1 MDKAFLEQLGL
12 TVETSDDVV
21 EAELMIA
28 SPQAFNPITRQFV
41 TRARFMVMGD
51 RLIPIDPPELVGC
64 APINLAHTT
73 GATNLEET
81 VVKSLVDHCIHLSRR
96 SSELSALGFTPK
108 VDPVTLQLT
117 AELQVGQMSITIG
130 TDRLGNFRVQ
140 RAAREGVDLTVP
152 GSQVFELAEFR
163 EKSALEAY
171 LGALFGD
178 EAGSAPKQPT
188 AVVHAIPLKDLFA
201 AFGAEGSLPPT
212 STFEV
217 LAELKV
223 GAERYRFAAARVTGR
238 TFRGLLA
245 GPRGK
250 VWSDRFELEDFKGIT
265 ALVARVT
272 GVPIDQI
279 EVVS

>member
-1 MDKAFLEQLGL
+1 MDRAFLEQLGL
-12 TVETSDDVV
+12 KVEASADVV
-21 EAELMIA
+21 EAELVITNQ
-28 SPQAFNPITRQFV
+28 QAFNPITRQFL
-41 TRARFMVMGD
+41 TRARFMVSGD

-64 APINLAHTT
+64 PSINLAHTT
-73 GATNLEET
+73 GATSLEET
-81 VVKSLVDHCIHLSRR
+81 VVQSLVDHCLHLGRR
-96 SSELSALGFTPK
+96 SSELSALGFTPR
-108 VDPVTLQLT
+108 VDPITLQLSS
-117 AELQVGQMSITIG
+117 ELKIGQMSITIG

-140 RAAREGVDLTVP
+140 RVSRAGIDLTVP

-178 EAGSAPKQPT
+178 EAGSAPSKATP
-188 AVVHAIPLKDLFA
+188 VVQAISLRDLFT
-201 AFGAEGSLPPT
+201 AFGSEGSLPPT

-217 LAELKV
+217 FAELSV
-223 GAERYRFAAARVTGR
+223 GKERYRFAAARVMGR

-265 ALVARVT
+265 ALVSRVT
-272 GVPIDQI
+272 GVPASQI
-279 EVVS
+279 EVVA

>member
-1 MDKAFLEQLGL
+1 MDRAFLEQLGMK
-12 TVETSDDVV
+12 VETSDDVV
-21 EAELMIA
+21 EAEIMIA
-28 SPQAFNPITRQFV
+28 SPQAFNPLTRQFV
-41 TRARFMVMGD
+41 THARFMVMGD

-64 APINLAHTT
+64 TPINLAHTT
-73 GATNLEET
+73 GATNLEDT
-81 VVKSLVDHCIHLSRR
+81 VVKSLVDHCLHLSRR

-108 VDPVTLQLT
+108 VDPITLQLT
-117 AELQVGQMSITIG
+117 TELQVGEMSITIG

-140 RAAREGVDLTVP
+140 RAARAGVDLTVP
-152 GSQVFELAEFR
+152 GSQLFELAEFR

-178 EAGSAPKQPT
+178 EAAGAPEKAT
-188 AVVHAIPLKDLFA
+188 AVAQAISLKDLFT

-223 GAERYRFAAARVTGR
+223 GNERYRFAAARVTGR

-250 VWSDRFELEDFKGIT
+250 VWSGRFELEAFEGIT
-265 ALVARVT
+265 TLVARVT
-272 GVPIDQI
+272 GIARHLI
-279 EVVS
+279 EVAA

>member
-1 MDKAFLEQLGL
+1 MDRAFLEQLGL
-12 TVETSDDVV
+12 KVETNNDVV
-21 EAELMIA
+21 EAEIMIA
-28 SPQAFNPITRQFV
+28 SPQACNPITRQFI
-41 TRARFMVMGD
+41 THARFMVMGD

-64 APINLAHTT
+64 PPINLAHTT

-81 VVKSLVDHCIHLSRR
+81 VVKSLADHCVHLSRR
-96 SSELSALGFTPK
+96 SSELSALGFTPR

-117 AELQVGQMSITIG
+117 SELQIGEMSITIG
-130 TDRLGNFRVQ
+130 TDRLGNFSVK
-140 RAAREGVDLTVP
+140 RAARGSVDLTVP
-152 GSQVFELAEFR
+152 GNQVFELAEFR

-178 EAGSAPKQPT
+178 DAGSAPAKATP
-188 AVVHAIPLKDLFA
+188 VVQAIALKDLHA

-217 LAELKV
+217 FAELKV
-223 GAERYRFAAARVTGR
+223 GNERYRFAAARVTGR

-250 VWSDRFELEDFKGIT
+250 VWSDRFELEDFKGIA

-272 GVPIDQI
+272 GVPREKI
-279 EVVS
+279 EVVA

>member
-21 EAELMIA
+21 EAEIMIA

-41 TRARFMVMGD
+41 TRARFMVTGD

-64 APINLAHTT
+64 PPINLAHTT
-73 GATNLEET
+73 GATNLEDT

-96 SSELSALGFTPK
+96 SSELSALGFTPR

-117 AELQVGQMSITIG
+117 SELQIGQMSITIG

-140 RAAREGVDLTVP
+140 RAARAGVDLTVP

-178 EAGSAPKQPT
+178 AAGSAPAKAT
-188 AVVHAIPLKDLFA
+188 AVVQAIPLKDLSA
-201 AFGAEGSLPPT
+201 AFGIEGSLPPT
-212 STFEV
+212 STFEIF
-217 LAELKV
+217 AELKV
-223 GAERYRFAAARVTGR
+223 GEERYRFAAARVLGR

-250 VWSDRFELEDFKGIT
+250 VWSDRFELEGFEGIT

-272 GVPIDQI
+272 GVSVDQI
-279 EVVS
+279 EFVS